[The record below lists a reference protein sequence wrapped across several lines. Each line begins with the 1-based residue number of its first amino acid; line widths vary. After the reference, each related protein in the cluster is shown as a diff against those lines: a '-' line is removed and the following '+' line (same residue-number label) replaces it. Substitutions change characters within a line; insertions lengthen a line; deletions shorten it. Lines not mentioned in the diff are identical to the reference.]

1 MSANDALSPKHDT
14 LTLHRVKRFD
24 AVGDVARNAEGTYLV
39 TLLDFETTGLDSSV
53 DAPIKIGLTL
63 VQVDAASGRVISTIA
78 SHSGYEDPGRAIPA
92 VVTQLTGITDEMV
105 AGTRF
110 DDAKVARYVE
120 AAEFLVAHNAAFDR
134 PFFMGRFPELSRA
147 VWACSLQE
155 IARGDA
161 GYSTRSLDYLA
172 FRCGYFFDAHRA
184 STDAQALACVLDTP
198 LKIGDRTATGF
209 TRLRESINGAPLVLI
224 SAVGAPF
231 AVKDQLRD
239 AKFRWNA
246 EDRVWQIQVE
256 AARESEVLRFLR
268 ELSQSI
274 RPLVEAVDRAKMY
287 LTT

>member
-1 MSANDALSPKHDT
+1 MSANDARSAKLDT
-14 LTLHRVKRFD
+14 LTLHRVKGFNATR
-24 AVGDVARNAEGTYLV
+24 DVASDAIGTYLV
-39 TLLDFETTGLDSSV
+39 TLLDFETTGLDSGV
-53 DAPIKIGLTL
+53 DVPIEIGLTL
-63 VQVDAASGRVISTIA
+63 VHVDADSGRVISTIA

-110 DDAKVARYVE
+110 DAVKVARYVE

-134 PFFMGRFPELSRA
+134 PFFMQRFPELSRA

-155 IARGDA
+155 IAWADA

-184 STDAQALACVLDTP
+184 EVDAQALACVLDTP

-209 TRLRESINGAPLVLI
+209 TRLRESINGAPLLLI

-231 AVKDQLRD
+231 AVKDHLKD
-239 AKFRWNA
+239 AKFRWNGD
-246 EDRVWQIQVE
+246 DRVWQIQVD
-256 AARESEVLRFLR
+256 AARESDVLRFLR

-287 LTT
+287 L